1 MLTRSS
7 SRCATHRE
15 RACELRPDRSGVKKE
30 ETAQP
35 PQRPEPTSDQ
45 LLAFREEFPI
55 LAKTTYL
62 VSNSLGPMPRTVPEK
77 LAEYARDWGELGVMA
92 WNRGWWEQ
100 PVEVGNEIA
109 PLINAGNGEI
119 VMMPNV
125 TIAQTAVLSA
135 IDFPKERDTV
145 VMTELDF
152 PSVRYAYA
160 EMAQRL
166 GARVVVVRS
175 DDGLTIDPDKLLA
188 AIDERTRLIAVSHV
202 LFRSAYI
209 MDADVICRRAHDV
222 GALVSL
228 DSFHAVGVVP
238 VDVKRSKTDFLTG
251 GVLKWLCGGPG
262 ACFLYVSPSVRDQL
276 KPALTGWQAHA
287 RPFAFEEK
295 MEYTAGPFRW
305 LNGTPVIPA
314 LYAAAEGPK
323 IVRRAGI
330 AAIRAKSVRL
340 TSRLIE
346 LADARGYKVN
356 APRDPARRGGTVALD
371 VPHGYEVTQHL
382 LSRNILVDY
391 RVGAGIRIAP
401 HFFTSE
407 EELELAVS
415 EIETALESGSWQRFS
430 EKIAVV
436 T

>member
-1 MLTRSS
+1 MSS
-7 SRCATHRE
+7 SKPAPRD
-15 RACELRPDRSGVKKE
+15 P
-30 ETAQP
+30 
-35 PQRPEPTSDQ
+35 
-45 LLAFREEFPI
+45 LLAFRVEFPI
-55 LAKTTYL
+55 LEKTSYL
-62 VSNSLGPMPRTVPEK
+62 VSNSLGPMPRTVPAR
-77 LAEYARDWGELGVMA
+77 LAEYARDWGELGVKA
-92 WNRGWWEQ
+92 WTRGWWER
-100 PVEVGNEIA
+100 PVHVGNEIA
-109 PLINAGNGEI
+109 PLINASADEV

-135 IDFPKERDTV
+135 IDFPSGRDTI

-160 EMAQRL
+160 EMAERF

-175 DDGLTIDPDKLLA
+175 DDGLTIDPDRLIA
-188 AIDERTRLIAVSHV
+188 AIDERTRLVAVSHV

-209 MDADVICRRAHDV
+209 MDVNAICSHAHAM

-228 DSFHAVGVVP
+228 DSFHAVGIIP
-238 VDVKRSKTDFLTG
+238 VDVKRSNVDFLTG

-262 ACFLYVSPSVRDQL
+262 ACFLYISPNVRDEL
-276 KPALTGWQAHA
+276 KPALTGWQAHS
-287 RPFAFEEK
+287 RPFAFEET
-295 MEYTAGPFRW
+295 MEFTTGAFRW

-323 IVRRAGI
+323 ILRRAGI
-330 AAIRAKSVRL
+330 AAIREKSVRL

-346 LADARGYKVN
+346 LADDRGYTVN
-356 APRDPARRGGTVALD
+356 TPRNAAGRGGTVTLD

-382 LSRNILVDY
+382 LARDILVDY

-401 HFFTSE
+401 HFFTQD
-407 EELELAVS
+407 EELEAVVH
-415 EIETALESGSWQRFS
+415 EIAACLESGTWQRFS

>member
-1 MLTRSS
+1 M
-7 SRCATHRE
+7 ANQE
-15 RACELRPDRSGVKKE
+15 RR
-30 ETAQP
+30 AQAD
-35 PQRPEPTSDQ
+35 S

-55 LAKTTYL
+55 LAKTNYL
-62 VSNSLGPMPRTVPEK
+62 VSNSLGPMPRAVPER
-77 LAEYARDWGELGVMA
+77 LAEYGRDWGELGVKA
-92 WNRGWWEQ
+92 WNRGWWEL
-100 PVEVGNEIA
+100 PVEIGNEIA

-125 TIAQTAVLSA
+125 TIAQTAVLSS
-135 IDFPKERDTV
+135 IDFPKDRDTI
-145 VMTELDF
+145 VMTDLDF

-160 EMAQRL
+160 EMAERL
-166 GARVVVVRS
+166 GARIVSIPS
-175 DDGLTIDPDKLLA
+175 DDGITIDLQRLLA
-188 AIDERTRLIAVSHV
+188 AIDERTRLVAVSHV
-202 LFRSAYI
+202 LFRSAYL
-209 MDADVICRRAHDV
+209 MDVEAICRRAHEI

-228 DSFHAVGVVP
+228 DSFHAVGIVP
-238 VDVKRSKTDFLTG
+238 VDVKRSKPDFLTG

-262 ACFLYVSPSVRDQL
+262 ACFLYVSPTVRDRL

-287 RPFAFEEK
+287 RPFAFEET
-295 MEYTAGPFRW
+295 MEFTSGAFRW

-323 IVRRAGI
+323 ILRRAGI
-330 AAIRAKSVRL
+330 DAIRAKSLRL

-346 LADARGYKVN
+346 LADARGYTVN
-356 APRDPARRGGTVALD
+356 APRDPARRGGTIALN
-371 VPHGYEVTQHL
+371 VPHAYEVTQHL

-401 HFFTSE
+401 HFFTKE
-407 EELELAVS
+407 EEVEEAVS
-415 EIETALESGSWQRFS
+415 EIDKALESGSWQRFS

>member
-1 MLTRSS
+1 
-7 SRCATHRE
+7 
-15 RACELRPDRSGVKKE
+15 VKKE
-30 ETAQP
+30 IRAQTDP
-35 PQRPEPTSDQ
+35 

-55 LAKTTYL
+55 LEKTTYL
-62 VSNSLGPMPRTVPEK
+62 VSNSLGPMPRTVPER
-77 LAEYARDWGELGVMA
+77 LAEYARDWGELGVKA
-92 WNRGWWEQ
+92 WNRGWWEL
-100 PVEVGNEIA
+100 PVEIGNEIA

-135 IDFPKERDTV
+135 IDFPKGRDTV

-160 EMAQRL
+160 EMAPRL

-175 DDGLTIDPDKLLA
+175 DDGLTIDPDRLLA
-188 AIDERTRLIAVSHV
+188 AIDERTRLVAVSHV

-209 MDADVICRRAHDV
+209 MDADAICRRAHDV

-262 ACFLYVSPSVRDQL
+262 ACFLYVSPEVRDRL

-287 RPFAFEEK
+287 RPFAFEEV
-295 MEYTAGPFRW
+295 MEYTSGAFRW

-314 LYAAAEGPK
+314 LYAAAEGPR
-323 IVRRAGI
+323 ILRRAGVD
-330 AAIRAKSVRL
+330 AIRDKSLRL

-371 VPHGYEVTQHL
+371 VPHGYEVAQHL
-382 LSRNILVDY
+382 LSQNVLVDY

>member
-1 MLTRSS
+1 MKPDQR
-7 SRCATHRE
+7 RE
-15 RACELRPDRSGVKKE
+15 RDP
-30 ETAQP
+30 
-35 PQRPEPTSDQ
+35 

-55 LAKTTYL
+55 LEKTTYL

-77 LAEYARDWGELGVMA
+77 LAEYARDWGDLGVKA
-92 WNRGWWEQ
+92 WNRGWWEL
-100 PVEVGNEIA
+100 PVDVGNEIA
-109 PLINAGNGEI
+109 PLINADPGEV

-125 TIAQTAVLSA
+125 TIAQTAVLSS
-135 IDFPKERDTV
+135 IDFTKERDTV

-160 EMAQRL
+160 EMAEKL

-175 DDGLTIDPDKLLA
+175 DDGLTINRDKLLS
-188 AIDERTRLIAVSHV
+188 AIDERTRLVAVSHV
-202 LFRSAYI
+202 LFRSAFL
-209 MDADVICRRAHDV
+209 MDVDAICARAHQL

-228 DSFHAVGVVP
+228 DSFHAVGIVP
-238 VDVKRSKTDFLTG
+238 VDVKRSKADFLTG

-262 ACFLYVSPSVRDQL
+262 ACFLYVSPTVRDKL

-287 RPFAFEEK
+287 RPFAFEET
-295 MEYTAGPFRW
+295 MEFTSGAFRW

-323 IVRRAGI
+323 ILRRAGVG
-330 AAIRAKSVRL
+330 AIREKSVRL
-340 TSRLIE
+340 TSQLIE
-346 LADARGYKVN
+346 LADTRGYTVN
-356 APRDPARRGGTVALD
+356 APRDPAQRGGTVAID
-371 VPHGYEVTQHL
+371 VPHGYEITQHL

-401 HFFTSE
+401 HFFSRE
-407 EELELAVS
+407 DELDEAIS
-415 EIETALESGSWQRFS
+415 EIDKALESGSWQRFS
-430 EKIAVV
+430 EQIAVV

>member
-1 MLTRSS
+1 M
-7 SRCATHRE
+7 
-15 RACELRPDRSGVKKE
+15 KKE
-30 ETAQP
+30 KSGSP
-35 PQRPEPTSDQ
+35 DP

-55 LAKTTYL
+55 LEKTTYL

-77 LAEYARDWGELGVMA
+77 LAEYARDWGDLGVKA
-92 WNRGWWEQ
+92 WNRGWWEM

-109 PLINAGNGEI
+109 PLINAGDGEI

-135 IDFPKERDTV
+135 IDFPRERDTV

-152 PSVRYAYA
+152 PSVRYAFA

-166 GARVVVVRS
+166 GARVVVVKS
-175 DDGLTIDPDKLLA
+175 DDGISIDQERLLA
-188 AIDERTRLIAVSHV
+188 AIDERTRLVAVSHV
-202 LFRSAYI
+202 LFRSAYL
-209 MDADVICRRAHDV
+209 MDADAICKRAHEV

-228 DSFHAVGVVP
+228 DSFHAVGIVP
-238 VDVKRSKTDFLTG
+238 VDVKRSKVDFLTG

-262 ACFLYVSPSVRDQL
+262 ACFLYISSVLRDRL

-287 RPFAFEEK
+287 RPFAFEEM
-295 MEYTAGPFRW
+295 MEFTTGAFRW

-314 LYAAAEGPK
+314 LYAAAEGPR
-323 IVRRAGI
+323 ILRRAGVP
-330 AAIRAKSVRL
+330 AIREKSIRL
-340 TSRLIE
+340 TSRLIA
-346 LADARGYKVN
+346 LADERGFQVN
-356 APRDPARRGGTVALD
+356 APRDPAQRGGTVALD

-401 HFFTSE
+401 HFFTKE
-407 EELELAVS
+407 DELEEAIF
-415 EIETALESGSWQRFS
+415 EIDQSLESGSWQRFT
-430 EKIAVV
+430 ERVEVV